1 MNKSFSNLIHKNNK
15 TNKQNRDKALLIN
28 QKKDLAEKASSNYKT
43 FTNLYSAKIN
53 HAGKYLLFYF
63 PLFTHLS

>member
-1 MNKSFSNLIHKNNK
+1 MNLNESRNMNKSFTNLIDKKN
-15 TNKQNRDKALLIN
+15 TNKNKENTKASLMN

-53 HAGKYLLFYF
+53 HAIKYQ
-63 PLFTHLS
+63 S